1 LNLEVIVSPLAKA
14 HLEALENYIAQ
25 AASARI
31 AANYVDEILQYCAS
45 LKTFPH
51 RGARRDD
58 IRPGVRIIGFRRRVT
73 IAFEV
78 TDSVNILGV
87 FYGGRNIEI
96 DL

>member
-1 LNLEVIVSPLAKA
+1 LKLEVIVSPLAKA

-78 TDSVNILGV
+78 TDSINILGV